1 MLRPRQ
7 AAVMEGGR
15 DWGNL
20 CCEGGGLKLLQLGG
34 RGWEHLEGPEVW
46 EEAWLTPGYIS
57 ETG

>member
-1 MLRPRQ
+1 M
-7 AAVMEGGR
+7 
-15 DWGNL
+15 GNL
-20 CCEGGGLKLLQLGG
+20 CCEGGGLRLLQLGG